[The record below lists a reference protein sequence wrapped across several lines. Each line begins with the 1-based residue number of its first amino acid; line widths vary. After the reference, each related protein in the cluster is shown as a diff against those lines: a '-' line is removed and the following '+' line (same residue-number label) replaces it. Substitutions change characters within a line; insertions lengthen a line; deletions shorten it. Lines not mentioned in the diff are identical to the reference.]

1 MGWITHIAVYFVIWW
16 LTFFIVLPFGVHT
29 EETVTQ
35 GNDPGAPK
43 QHRILLK
50 IVINTGI
57 AFLVWLVVFIADRYN
72 LVTIRD
78 FGG

>member
-1 MGWITHIAVYFVIWW
+1 MSWVTHLAVYFVIWW
-16 LTFFIVLPFGVHT
+16 LTFFMVLPFGVHS
-29 EETVTQ
+29 EDKVEQ

-43 QHRILLK
+43 QSRIFLK
-50 IVINTGI
+50 IVINTGV
-57 AFLVWLVVFIADRYN
+57 AFLVWLVVFIADRYD